1 LRDTLGLTGTKF
13 GCGQGLCGACTV
25 HVDGEAMRS
34 CTTRIASVAGHNI
47 TTIEG
52 LSSDG
57 HHPLQVAWVENQVPQ
72 CGYCQVGIIMTSAAL
87 LANNKAPSDADIDD
101 ALGGHICRCGTYQ
114 RIRQAIHQ
122 AAAGSAPPAKS
133 ASSGLSGDSDV
144 GELNTKVLHGTA
156 ARTGGFD
163 KNTFDTRAIAEGTR

>member
-1 LRDTLGLTGTKF
+1 
-13 GCGQGLCGACTV
+13 
-25 HVDGEAMRS
+25 
-34 CTTRIASVAGHNI
+34 VAGHNI

-87 LANNKAPSDADIDD
+87 LAKNGSPSDADIDD

-122 AAAGSAPPAKS
+122 AAAGSAPAAKS
-133 ASSGLSGDSDV
+133 ASSGLSKDSAV
-144 GELNTKVLHGTA
+144 GGLNTKDLNGTES
-156 ARTGGFD
+156 RTGGLD
-163 KNTFDTRAIAEGTR
+163 KNTFDRQAIAEGTR